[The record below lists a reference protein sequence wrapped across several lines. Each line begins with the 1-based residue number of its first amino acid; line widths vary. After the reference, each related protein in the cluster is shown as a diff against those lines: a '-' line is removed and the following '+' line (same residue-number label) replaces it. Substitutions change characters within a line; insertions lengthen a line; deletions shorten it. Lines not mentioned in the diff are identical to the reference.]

1 MTSGSLF
8 NQLQIELETWKAEGL
23 ERSLDAPAGID
34 FTSNNYLGLAT
45 DPRVIRAAREA
56 MNQWGAGLP
65 AARLLRG
72 HNALYAKAEQ
82 CAADWLG
89 TERALLFPTG
99 WQANQAVLTTFLG
112 KDDIAFSD
120 SLNHASL
127 IDGLRLSKARR
138 AIFKHNDIVDLKRQL
153 TAHSQARRRIIV
165 VEDVYSMDGDRA
177 PIKTLLEICDQ
188 FDAYLYVDHAHSI
201 GLYEVQRDAHPRFLA
216 RMFTGGKAL
225 GLCAAFVCASKTV
238 IDLLINKGR
247 SFVFTTA
254 PPPTTVAA
262 LLEAMTIA
270 RNERSLAENA
280 FRNAKQLRD
289 RLHAAGIETLG
300 ESPIVPV
307 ILGEAQRSLDVAQ
320 RARDAGFDIRAIRPP
335 TVPKG
340 QSRLRI
346 VCHGTHSLTVINQL
360 ADVLIAAI
368 QNTEIAPTDSGSE
381 PFKSRGLIVCGTD
394 TDVGKTIGSASLLRS
409 SRLLCP
415 EVRYLK
421 PMQTGTDS
429 DTETVVKL
437 AEVDASRIVSPI
449 LELPLPASVDQAAL
463 HSKVEVQLNDLVTKT
478 RAKLHEHPDDFW
490 ILETAGG
497 IRVPINPREDQA
509 DFIGALGLPV
519 VLIAR
524 SSLGTLNHTL
534 LTVEAL
540 QSRQIPLKALILI
553 GPEHKANKRTLSEWL
568 PNCPILEMPHFEQLS
583 PESINQWI
591 QTQDWEWLKC
601 LIH

>member
-8 NQLQIELETWKAEGL
+8 DQLHTELDAWKAKGL
-23 ERSLDAPAGID
+23 ERSLTAPAGID
-34 FTSNNYLGLAT
+34 FTSNNYLGLST

-56 MNQWGAGLP
+56 MNLWGAGLP

-72 HNALYAKAEQ
+72 HNSLYSKAEAS
-82 CAADWLG
+82 AADWLG
-89 TERALLFPTG
+89 TEAALLFPTG
-99 WQANQAVLTTFLG
+99 WQANLAVLTSFL
-112 KDDIAFSD
+112 KSQDVAFSD

-127 IDGLRLSKARR
+127 IDGLRLSKAQRT
-138 AIFKHNDIVDLKRQL
+138 IFNHNDMDDLKRQL
-153 TAHSQARRRIIV
+153 ADHSGARRRIIV

-177 PIKTLLEICDQ
+177 PIETLLKICEQ

-201 GLYEVQRDAHPRFLA
+201 GLYEVHREAHPRFLA

-254 PPPTTVAA
+254 LPPPTVAA
-262 LLEAMTIA
+262 LHEAMTIA
-270 RNERSLAENA
+270 RNERALAKRA

-289 RLHAAGIETLG
+289 RLHSAGIPTLG
-300 ESPIVPV
+300 ESPIVPIV
-307 ILGEAQRSLDVAQ
+307 LGETQRSLEVAQ

-346 VCHGTHSLTVINQL
+346 VCHGTHSLEIVNQL
-360 ADVLIAAI
+360 ADVLISAI
-368 QNTEIAPTDSGSE
+368 NGTQQGEQDTISDHAGPKG
-381 PFKSRGLIVCGTD
+381 FIVCGTD
-394 TDVGKTIGSASLLRS
+394 TDVGKTIGSAALLRS
-409 SRLLCP
+409 TRLLCP
-415 EVRYLK
+415 NVRYLK
-421 PMQTGTDS
+421 PMQTGSDS
-429 DTETVVKL
+429 DTETVVEL
-437 AEVDASRIVSPI
+437 ADVDRSRVLSPV

-463 HSKVEVQLNDLVTKT
+463 HSNVEVRMNDIVEKTKATLNK
-478 RAKLHEHPDDFW
+478 HPDDFW

-497 IRVPINPREDQA
+497 IRVPMNPREDQA
-509 DFIGALGLPV
+509 DLIGALRLPV

-534 LTVEAL
+534 LTAEAL
-540 QSRQIPLKALILI
+540 QSRRIPLKALILI

-568 PNCPILEMPHFEQLS
+568 PNCPIMEMPHFEHLS
-583 PESINQWI
+583 PESIDQWI
-591 QTQDWEWLKC
+591 RTQDWEWLKC
-601 LIH
+601 LTH

>member
-1 MTSGSLF
+1 MPFGPLI
-8 NQLQIELETWKAEGL
+8 NQLQSELEAWKAEGL
-23 ERSLDAPAGID
+23 ERTLAAPAGID
-34 FTSNNYLGLAT
+34 FTSNNYLGLST

-56 MNQWGAGLP
+56 MNKWGVGLP

-72 HNALYAKAEQ
+72 HNSLYAKAEQ

-89 TERALLFPTG
+89 TEQALLFPTG
-99 WQANQAVLTTFLG
+99 WQANQAVLTTFLAKG
-112 KDDIAFSD
+112 DATFSD

-127 IDGLRLSKARR
+127 IDGMRLTKADRT
-138 AIFKHNDIVDLKRQL
+138 IFNHNDMDDLKGKLR
-153 TAHSQARRRIIV
+153 AHKDARRRIIV
-165 VEDVYSMDGDRA
+165 VEDVYSMNGDRA
-177 PIKTLLEICDQ
+177 PINTLLEICEQ

-201 GLYEVQRDAHPRFLA
+201 GLYEARNETHPRYLA

-262 LLEAMTIA
+262 LTEAMRIA
-270 RNERSLAENA
+270 RTERGLAENA
-280 FRNAKQLRD
+280 FRNARELRD
-289 RLHAAGIETLG
+289 RLKSAGIETLG

-307 ILGEAQRSLDVAQ
+307 VLGETQRSLEVAKC
-320 RARDAGFDIRAIRPP
+320 AREAGFDIRAIRPP

-346 VCHGTHSLTVINQL
+346 VCHGTHSIDVIHQL
-360 ADVLIAAI
+360 ADVLISAI
-368 QNTEIAPTDSGSE
+368 NNTE
-381 PFKSRGLIVCGTD
+381 SRPSKTINETVKPQGFIVCGTD
-394 TDVGKTIGSASLLRS
+394 TDVGKTIGSACLVRAAA
-409 SRLLCP
+409 RLFSKI
-415 EVRYLK
+415 RYLK
-421 PMQTGTDS
+421 PVQTGSDS

-437 AEVDASRIVSPI
+437 ANIEPSQVLSPV
-449 LELPLPASVDQAAL
+449 LQLPLPASVDQAAL
-463 HSKVEVQLNDLVTKT
+463 HSNVEVHMSDLLEKT
-478 RAKLHEHPDDFW
+478 RATLASHPDEFW

-497 IRVPINPREDQA
+497 IRVPINPQEDQA
-509 DFIGALGLPV
+509 DLIGALALPT

-534 LTVEAL
+534 LTAEAL
-540 QSRQIPLKALILI
+540 QNRNIPLKALILV
-553 GPEHKANKRTLSEWL
+553 GPEHQANKRTLSEWL
-568 PNCPILEMPHFEQLS
+568 PNCPIMELPHFEHLS
-583 PESINQWI
+583 PESLDQWI
-591 QTQDWEWLKC
+591 ATQDWEWLKC